1 MRILVDRFYDN
12 GDATIGVMMVDTKFE
27 AFTLE
32 DEKRTKKVNGETRI
46 PAGLYFVEFQK
57 IVTPKT
63 ISYRG
68 RYDWFTFHLHIKNVP
83 GFTNVY
89 LHVGNYDTD
98 TDGCVLLGTTADSD
112 NGTIGRSVKAF
123 ERFYKKVSPVLE
135 IGEQVSIRI
144 LN

>member
-1 MRILVDRFYDN
+1 MRIVVDRFYDN
-12 GDATIGVMMVDTKFE
+12 GQSTIGMMLIEGKFE

-32 DEKRTKKVNGETRI
+32 DEARTKKVAGETRI

-63 ISYRG
+63 ISYRN
-68 RYDWFTFHLHIKNVP
+68 RYDWFTFHIQIKNVP

-89 LHVGNYDTD
+89 IHVGNYDTD
-98 TDGCVLLGTTADSD
+98 TDGCVLLGSTADSD
-112 NGTIGRSVKAF
+112 NGSIGRSTPTFK
-123 ERFYKKVSPVLE
+123 RFYEKVSKVLE
-135 IGEQVSIRI
+135 AGEQVSLRI

>member
-12 GDATIGVMMVDTKFE
+12 GDATIGVMMIDTKFE

-32 DEKRTKKVNGETRI
+32 DERRTKKVNGETRI

-63 ISYRG
+63 NMYR
-68 RYDWFTFHLHIKNVP
+68 RKYEWFTFHLQIKNVE

-89 LHVGNYDTD
+89 LHIGNYDTD
-98 TDGCVLLGTTADSD
+98 TDGCVLLGSTADSD
-112 NGTIGRSVKAF
+112 SGTIGRSTKTF
-123 ERFYKKVSPVLE
+123 KRFYKKVSTALE
-135 IGEQVSIRI
+135 AGEQVSMRI
-144 LN
+144 IN